1 MQAAWGSTALHDA
14 VCRRAHSAVQALL
27 ALGARQSQRAG
38 DLTAGGNFTP
48 GGCTPLHQ
56 AARRGDERSARLLLA
71 NYVSALGWQMV
82 LKVARSLST
91 SAGFRSRCCA
101 ASCNTHAC

>member
-1 MQAAWGSTALHDA
+1 VQAAWGSTALHDA
-14 VCRRAHSAVQALL
+14 VCCGAHAAVEALL

-71 NYVSALGWQMV
+71 NYVSAKHSVFEWMMSRMV
-82 LKVARSLST
+82 NQTVRAIVT
-91 SAGFRSRCCA
+91 AVHEDFVC
-101 ASCNTHAC
+101 